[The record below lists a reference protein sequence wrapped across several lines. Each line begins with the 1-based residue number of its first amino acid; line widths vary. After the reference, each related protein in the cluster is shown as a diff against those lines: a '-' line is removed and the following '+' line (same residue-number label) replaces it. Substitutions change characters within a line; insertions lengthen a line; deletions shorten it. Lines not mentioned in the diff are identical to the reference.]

1 MLSSRIASE
10 IGDALVE
17 REQDPT
23 GSAGGV
29 HNCRVRSAAKSFIGD
44 RVGIVAQAAKILRQ
58 LNREVFVKLELHIAL
73 IGTRRSSCANS
84 AAYARAASMWSR
96 RSEG

>member
-1 MLSSRIASE
+1 MLLNRIAPE

-17 REQDPT
+17 REQDPIC
-23 GSAGGV
+23 SAAGI
-29 HNCRVRSAAKSFIGD
+29 HDCRVRSAAESFIGD
-44 RVGIVAQAAKILRQ
+44 RVGVVAQAAKILRQ
-58 LNREVFVKLELHIAL
+58 LNREVLVKLELHIAL

-84 AAYARAASMWSR
+84 AAYANAALMWSR